1 MIDRREKTTFD
12 AVAALYDRR
21 RPSYPEAL
29 VADVIGL
36 SGIGPQGHIL
46 EIGCGTGKATLPF
59 ARRGYRMLCLEL
71 GENLARVAAAN
82 LAPYPQV
89 TVQQVAFEAWPLE
102 AAAFDLVFS
111 AQAFHWIDPAVRLV
125 KTAAA
130 LRPSGTLAL
139 FWNQYPSL
147 PEPLGSALEALYRER
162 APALAA
168 KRTGRDPDELVEI
181 IAGDI
186 ENSGYFQRPVV
197 RLYPW
202 TARYTARAFV
212 ELLNTYSDH
221 LMLEESVR
229 RDLLAA
235 VEAVINEHGGV
246 VQRPYRAVL
255 FAARPVQG
263 KKTTHS

>member
-1 MIDRREKTTFD
+1 MFDRHQKTTFD

-21 RPSYPEAL
+21 RPSYPDAL
-29 VADVIGL
+29 IADVIAL
-36 SGIGPQGHIL
+36 AGIGPEGRIL

-59 ARRGYRMLCLEL
+59 ARRGYRMLCVEL
-71 GENLARVAAAN
+71 GENLAKVAAAN
-82 LAPYPQV
+82 LAPYPRV

-102 AAAFDLVFS
+102 EAAFDLVLS

-130 LRPSGTLAL
+130 LRSSGMLAL
-139 FWNQYPSL
+139 FWNQYPPL
-147 PEPLGSALEALYRER
+147 PEPLGSALEALYHER

-168 KRTGRDPDELVEI
+168 KQTRRGLDERVEI

-186 ENSGYFQRPVV
+186 EHSGYFRRPVV

-202 TARYTARAFV
+202 TARYMARAFC

-221 LMLEESVR
+221 LMLEEGVR

-235 VEAVINEHGGV
+235 VEGVIDKHGGV
-246 VQRPYRAVL
+246 VERPYRAVL

-263 KKTTHS
+263 RANK